1 VPGANRQIT
10 TVKPIFTRLVDEMP
24 GVTIDV
30 AAAAVGCFAALGWLA
45 HGSGAARVGRA

>member
-10 TVKPIFTRLVDEMP
+10 TVKPIFTRLLDEMP

-30 AAAAVGCFAALGWLA
+30 AAAVGCFAALGWLA
-45 HGSGAARVGRA
+45 HGSGAARVGLA